1 MKTYRSWGAGG
12 AALLLSLQLNLTALG
27 AEGIDPGLL
36 KLPPPDGGQQYVEIN
51 IRQNLIGLVARAA
64 EAQEPEIARMLREI
78 RGIRVSVV
86 GVDDSNRA
94 EINQQFSQLRT
105 SLAGAEW
112 DAVATVR
119 DGAEQVQVFVK
130 TRGEEAIE
138 GVVVQ
143 VLDDNGEAILVSVT
157 GNLRP
162 EQIGMLGERF
172 DIAPMKKIGRQIRK
186 D

>member
-1 MKTYRSWGAGG
+1 MKSITHWSAAG
-12 AALLLSLQLNLTALG
+12 AALLLSLQLNLTAADADG
-27 AEGIDPGLL
+27 VDPGLL
-36 KLPPPDGGQQYVEIN
+36 KLPPPAGGQQYVEVN

-86 GVDDSNRA
+86 GLDDSNRG
-94 EINQQFSQLRT
+94 EINEQFSRLRT
-105 SLAGAEW
+105 SLTSAEW

-119 DGAEQVQVFVK
+119 DGSENVHVFVK

-143 VLDDNGEAILVSVT
+143 VQDDHGEAILVSVT

-172 DIAPMKKIGRQIRK
+172 DIEPLKKIGRKIERP
-186 D
+186 